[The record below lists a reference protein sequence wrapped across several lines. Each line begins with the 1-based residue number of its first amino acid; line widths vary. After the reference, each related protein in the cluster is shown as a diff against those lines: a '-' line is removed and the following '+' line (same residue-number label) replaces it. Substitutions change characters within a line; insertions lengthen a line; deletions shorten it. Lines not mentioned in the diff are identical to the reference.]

1 MSKDKRLEMLL
12 RIWVRLDEVKNLVS
26 ACKKGFDA
34 EMQTDCV
41 EMRSILSIVERELKE
56 VIEEIDYNIV

>member
-12 RIWVRLDEVKNLVS
+12 RIWVRLDEVKNMVS

-34 EMQTDCV
+34 EIPTDGA
-41 EMRSILSIVERELKE
+41 EMRSILAIVERELKE
-56 VIEEIDYNIV
+56 VIEEIDSNIV